1 MASTLSISSRRT
13 RTARPATS
21 AGTSVLTTWF
31 GTRSESWSNH
41 HSDSRVSTA
50 PLSGISGDIIQ
61 S

>member
-1 MASTLSISSRRT
+1 MASTLSISSLRT
-13 RTARPATS
+13 STARPATAS
-21 AGTSVLTTWF
+21 GTSVDTTWL